1 MPNLL
6 QLVGCVVQS
15 NQFGGASVLKSVLRF
30 SAFMSPANQLSQMKL
45 GGGMRRLLVAVSMA
59 LVAVLLMQPIA
70 SAQSQFA
77 NLSGSVKDGT
87 GAVVAGPHAL
97 STDSASTDTPKT

>member
-30 SAFMSPANQLSQMKL
+30 SAFMSTANQLSQMKL
-45 GGGMRRLLVAVSMA
+45 GGGMRRLLVAVSVA

-77 NLSGSVKDGT
+77 NLSGSVRDGS
-87 GAVVAGPHAL
+87 GAVVVGAGVTVKDA
-97 STDSASTDTPKT
+97 ASGETRKT